1 MDSIIAIYF
10 LTGSTGWTGFTG
22 FCFINFLLESMK
34 TMKDPDNLVH
44 PVRKN
49 ISQ

>member
-1 MDSIIAIYF
+1 MKNNEWIRFYIRFF
-10 LTGSTGWTGFTG
+10 LTGSTGFTG

-44 PVRKN
+44 PV
-49 ISQ
+49 